1 MIKKYLF
8 YILILIT
15 LNGCIQSSV
24 SFIGPAYTVA
34 STGNIY
40 QAGLSISV
48 NQALLHTTGE
58 NTLEYANRIIRDLE
72 NYKEK
77 KINKQNSSKSKIHYN
92 LKPYEVENNHQA
104 FLNSVRSTI
113 CLLYTSPSP
122 RD

>member
-8 YILILIT
+8 YILLLIT

-58 NTLEYANRIIRDLE
+58 NTLEYA
-72 NYKEK
+72 
-77 KINKQNSSKSKIHYN
+77 SS
-92 LKPYEVENNHQA
+92 
-104 FLNSVRSTI
+104 

-122 RD
+122 RDATLSRMPSSA

>member
-1 MIKKYLF
+1 MIKKYLLYVLF
-8 YILILIT
+8 LTT

-77 KINKQNSSKSKIHYN
+77 KINKQNSFKSKIHYN

-113 CLLYTSPSP
+113 QTKDKLSLIHI
-122 RD
+122 

>member
-1 MIKKYLF
+1 MIKKYLLYVLF
-8 YILILIT
+8 LTT

-77 KINKQNSSKSKIHYN
+77 KINKQNSFKSKIHYN

-113 CLLYTSPSP
+113 QTK
-122 RD
+122 DK

>member
-8 YILILIT
+8 YILLLIT

-77 KINKQNSSKSKIHYN
+77 KINKQNSWWWTSRSSFVSSTHEYD
-92 LKPYEVENNHQA
+92 ESENRRAEASAN
-104 FLNSVRSTI
+104 
-113 CLLYTSPSP
+113 
-122 RD
+122 

>member
-8 YILILIT
+8 YVLLLMT

-58 NTLEYANRIIRDLE
+58 NTLENANRILRDLE

-77 KINKQNSSKSKIHYN
+77 KINKQNLSKSKIHYN

-113 CLLYTSPSP
+113 QTK
-122 RD
+122 DK